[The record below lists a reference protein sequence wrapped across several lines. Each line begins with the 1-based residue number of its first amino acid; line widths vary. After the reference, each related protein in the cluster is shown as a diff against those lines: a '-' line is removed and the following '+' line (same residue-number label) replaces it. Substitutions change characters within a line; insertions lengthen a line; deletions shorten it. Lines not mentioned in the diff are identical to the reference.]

1 MMYAMN
7 VNDADL
13 ATGNKMTKQVQEY
26 IGNDSSAIVSAQVEA
41 ELGELGLDDKLD
53 FLNSLGIENEED
65 CGLRLLIKNAY
76 ETLGLQTYFTSGPT
90 ETRAWTI
97 RKGSTAPQAAGIIH
111 SDFER
116 GFIRAE
122 IMNYHDLVV
131 TADGS
136 ESRMKELG
144 LIKSEGK
151 DYLMKEGDIAL
162 FRFNV

>member
-1 MMYAMN
+1 MYAMN
-7 VNDADL
+7 VNDSDL
-13 ATGNKMTKQVQEY
+13 ATGNAMTKEVREY
-26 IGNDSSAIVSAQVEA
+26 IGSDSSVIVSAQVEA
-41 ELGELGLDDKLD
+41 ELGELGAEDRMD
-53 FLNSLGIENEED
+53 FLQSLGIQNEDD

-76 ETLGLQTYFTSGPT
+76 ETLGLQTYFTAGPT

-97 RKGSTAPQAAGIIH
+97 RKGTTAPQAAGVIH

-131 TADGS
+131 TAGGS
-136 ESRMKELG
+136 EARMKELG

-151 DYLMKEGDIAL
+151 DYVMQEGDIAL